1 MRSLLIVK
9 ARGSTE
15 PQSGSRLLSPLAER
29 LADQSPVAARIHE
42 LRYPATFV
50 SFSTEHP
57 ARVDLGESP
66 GIGVDN
72 LVHLLNDEATAHPEQ
87 RVVLL
92 GWSQGAQ
99 VICDTL
105 VDPDHRKSG
114 RHAPALNPTVQRSVI
129 GAAFFG
135 NPCFTT
141 GEPFN
146 AGTYT
151 PGISGVDPRKPGTL
165 NNYADRIRDYTTHND
180 VAAQAQP
187 NATID
192 GHTAYFHNDL
202 PDHAFQFLQGRID
215 TLTDR
220 GATKH

>member
-15 PQSGSRLLSPLAER
+15 PQSGSRLLSPLAQR
-29 LADQSPVAARIHE
+29 LADTSPVPARIHE
-42 LRYPATFV
+42 LHYPATFE

-57 ARVDLGESP
+57 ARVDLGDSP
-66 GIGVDN
+66 GIGVNN
-72 LVHLLNDEATAHPEQ
+72 LVRLLNTETLAHPDQ
-87 RVVLL
+87 GVVLL

-105 VDPDHRKSG
+105 IDPKQRKSG
-114 RHAPALNPTVQRSVI
+114 RHAPVLIASAQQSVI
-129 GAAFFG
+129 GAASFG
-135 NPCFTT
+135 NPCFTA

-151 PGISGVDPRKPGTL
+151 PGINGVDPRKPGTL

-202 PDHAFQFLQGRID
+202 PDQALQFLRGRMSAFAERHD
-215 TLTDR
+215 PE
-220 GATKH
+220 